1 MDEIKNFCYIPFRE
15 LYIDHNSGDTTP
27 GYKSCCIQTDSYK
40 GTPLSGSKDWFHTDE
55 GLVSIRKQFLS
66 DKQPSRCIS
75 CWKLEASGSVS
86 KRQASNKRYK
96 ERRIDPFD
104 TPELEVLDVRLS
116 NKCNLQCKICY
127 AGNSDQI
134 AKNMISA
141 TEAGK
146 LDPQYAKDE
155 SALYYSN
162 SSNIDPVKGLYEFI
176 LNNKSIKEIKFAGGE
191 PFVMPEVEELLLKL
205 IKVGRT
211 NLHTFFLTNCTTV
224 KTNVLDILKQFDSTS
239 IGCSIDGVDEWIE
252 YQRFPVK
259 WESVKR
265 NYNKLLKNDIETF
278 ITPAWC
284 HLNLLGII
292 DFFKWIE
299 EDNITCNIEWN
310 DVDYPTYLNWELI
323 PMKYR
328 TNLIEQLDNFTFPT
342 NISNGYHTLIN
353 RVKNDV
359 REITKQ
365 ERKELYTNAQLWDFN
380 NPIKYRDMFPWAK
393 ELLNE

>member
-1 MDEIKNFCYIPFRE
+1 MSKIKNFCYIPFRE
-15 LYIDHNSGDTTP
+15 LYIDHNSGDSTP

-40 GTPLSGSKDWFHTDE
+40 GTPLSESKDWFCVDE
-55 GLVSIRKQFLS
+55 GLVDIRKQFLL
-66 DKQPSRCIS
+66 DKRPQRCIS
-75 CWKLEASGSVS
+75 CWNLEDNGSTS
-86 KRQASNKRYK
+86 MRQRTNKGYK

-104 TPELEVLDVRLS
+104 TPELEVMDIRLS
-116 NKCNLQCKICY
+116 NKCNLQCKMCY

-134 AKNMISA
+134 AKNIISA
-141 TEAGK
+141 TEAGQ
-146 LDPQYAKDE
+146 LDPKLAKDE
-155 SALYYSN
+155 NALHYSN
-162 SSNIDPVKGLYEFI
+162 AGNIDPVKGLYEFI
-176 LNNKSIKEIKFAGGE
+176 IDNKSIRQLKFAGGE
-191 PFVMPEVEELLLKL
+191 PFVMPEVEELMIKL
-205 IKVGRT
+205 IKAGRT
-211 NLHTFFLTNCTTV
+211 NLHIFFLTNCTTV
-224 KTNVLDILKQFDSTS
+224 KTNVLEILRQFDSTS

-265 NYNKLLKNDIETF
+265 NYNKLLKYGIETS
-278 ITPAWC
+278 ITPAWS

-299 EDNITCNIEWN
+299 EDNVTCNIEWN

-328 TNLIEQLDNFTFPT
+328 TNLIEQLNNFTFPT
-342 NISNGYHTLIN
+342 NFSSSYHTLID
-353 RVKNDV
+353 RMKNNV

-365 ERKELYTNAQLWDFN
+365 ERQELYTNTQLWDFN

-393 ELLNE
+393 ELLGE